1 MTLMTLPLLCTDY
14 QYLREFLNSRI
25 GHDLGEGKEYLVQ
38 SRLGAVAESKGI
50 PGLAV
55 LFDRLRKSRD
65 AALETAVV
73 EAMVTCETSFF
84 RTPSLFASLKRT
96 VIPDL
101 LRARAATR
109 RLNVWCAGCS
119 TGQEP
124 YSVALTLYDEF
135 PELRR
140 WDVSILATDIS
151 EFALRR
157 GRSASYSETDVRRGL
172 DASTLKTHFHP
183 LHHRWVVNAEIRRLV
198 TFRALNLAEP
208 LPFDD
213 EFDIVFLRNVL
224 IYFCPQQKR
233 SVLRGLR
240 NAIRDD
246 GYLFLG
252 ESETILGLSEQ
263 FTFPPGGQEFY
274 RPAPR

>member
-1 MTLMTLPLLCTDY
+1 QARATWHAERTGEVMTLMTVPLLCTDY

-65 AALETAVV
+65 SALETAVV

-101 LRARAATR
+101 LRARAGTR

-140 WDVSILATDIS
+140 WDVS
-151 EFALRR
+151 
-157 GRSASYSETDVRRGL
+157 
-172 DASTLKTHFHP
+172 
-183 LHHRWVVNAEIRRLV
+183 
-198 TFRALNLAEP
+198 
-208 LPFDD
+208 
-213 EFDIVFLRNVL
+213 
-224 IYFCPQQKR
+224 
-233 SVLRGLR
+233 
-240 NAIRDD
+240 
-246 GYLFLG
+246 
-252 ESETILGLSEQ
+252 
-263 FTFPPGGQEFY
+263 
-274 RPAPR
+274 